1 MTNQLSVVWLSSVFQ
16 SSKDHQRSFEPRQSE
31 TKEAQSGVRT
41 AGADV
46 EISRIHGVRTKGG
59 RNGSLRAG
67 FLRAKE
73 AFPPRRNKLQI
84 VEKMDEEYRMSRAPA
99 TK

>member
-1 MTNQLSVVWLSSVFQ
+1 VKLRRHNLACVRPVQTWKSAAY
-16 SSKDHQRSFEPRQSE
+16 
-31 TKEAQSGVRT
+31 TGV
-41 AGADV
+41 
-46 EISRIHGVRTKGG
+46 HTKGG
-59 RNGSLRAG
+59 RNGSLKAG